1 MTPNPP
7 TPNPPATDPPATAN
21 GRATR
26 ADVVRVS
33 RARGRERTRTLVVS
47 AGLAAAVGVVFLGS
61 LAVGDFQ
68 IGIPDLLARL
78 TGRGIGVHQL
88 RVDYVLFDLRLPRA
102 VTGLLVGL
110 AFGLAGSVFQRLL
123 RNPLASPDVLGISA
137 GAGAAAVLAIVV
149 FGASGF
155 AVSAGAFTGALA
167 AVALI
172 YALAWQQGVS
182 GYRLVLIGIG
192 INAALLSAVS
202 FLMTRADMTDA
213 QQALLWRTGSLYDSS
228 WEEVAALLGCL
239 MVLVPAALL
248 LARALPTLQLG
259 DDSAR
264 GLGLPVER
272 SRLALLLVA
281 TGLIGVGTAAA
292 GPVAFVAFLSGP
304 IASRLLGGARPG
316 IAVAALVGA
325 LVTLCSDVAAQH
337 LFGDRQF
344 PVGVVT
350 GAVGAPYLLWLL
362 AKSNRAGHGE

>member
-1 MTPNPP
+1 MTPS
-7 TPNPPATDPPATAN
+7 TPATAPAPPAN
-21 GRATR
+21 RATSS
-26 ADVVRVS
+26 DVARVS
-33 RARGRERTRTLVVS
+33 RARRRERSRAIVVT
-47 AGLAAAVGVVFLGS
+47 AGLAVAVTAVLLAA
-61 LAVGDFQ
+61 LAVGDFR

-78 TGRGIGVHQL
+78 VGQQVGELQPRI
-88 RVDYVLFDLRLPRA
+88 DYVLFDLRLPRA
-102 VTGLLVGL
+102 VTGLLVGV
-110 AFGLAGSVFQRLL
+110 AFGLAGSLFQRLL

-137 GAGAAAVLAIVV
+137 GASAAAVLAIVA

-155 AVSAGAFTGALA
+155 AVSAGAFTGAVA
-167 AVALI
+167 ASALI
-172 YALAWQQGVS
+172 YALAWQRGIS

-192 INAALLSAVS
+192 VNAALLSAVS

-228 WEEVAALLGCL
+228 WDEVAALLGCL
-239 MVLVPAALL
+239 VVLVPTALL
-248 LARALPTLQLG
+248 LARALPRLQLG

-272 SRLALLLVA
+272 TRLALLLVA

-316 IAVAALVGA
+316 TVPAALVGA
-325 LVTLCSDVAAQH
+325 LVTLSSDFVAQH
-337 LFGDRQF
+337 LFGDQQF

-362 AKSNRAGHGE
+362 AKSNRAGRGE

>member
-1 MTPNPP
+1 MNPTATEP
-7 TPNPPATDPPATAN
+7 TPAPATAPRR
-21 GRATR
+21 GRATSD
-26 ADVVRVS
+26 DVARVS
-33 RARGRERTRTLVVS
+33 RARGRERRRSAAVT
-47 AGLAAAVGVVFLGS
+47 AGLAVAVTVVLLGA
-61 LAVGDFQ
+61 LAVGDFR

-78 TGRGIGVHQL
+78 TGQSVGAQQPRI
-88 RVDYVLFDLRLPRA
+88 DYVLFDLRLPRA
-102 VTGLLVGL
+102 VTGLLVGV

-137 GAGAAAVLAIVV
+137 GASAAAVLAIVA

-155 AVSAGAFTGALA
+155 AVSAGAFTGAVA
-167 AVALI
+167 ASALI
-172 YALAWQQGVS
+172 YALAWQRGIS

-192 INAALLSAVS
+192 VNAALLAAVS

-228 WEEVAALLGCL
+228 WGEVTALSSCL
-239 MVLVPAALL
+239 LVLVPAALL

-304 IASRLLGGARPG
+304 IASRMLGGARPG
-316 IAVAALVGA
+316 VVPAALVGA
-325 LVTLCSDVAAQH
+325 LVTLCSDFAAQH
-337 LFGDRQF
+337 LFGDHQF

-362 AKSNRAGHGE
+362 AKSNRAGHGG

>member
-1 MTPNPP
+1 MTRSN
-7 TPNPPATDPPATAN
+7 TRR
-21 GRATR
+21 GRATSD
-26 ADVVRVS
+26 DVARVS
-33 RARGRERTRTLVVS
+33 RARGRERGRAIAVTV
-47 AGLAAAVGVVFLGS
+47 GLAVSVVVVLLGA
-61 LAVGDFQ
+61 LAVGEFQ

-78 TGRGIGVHQL
+78 TGQPIGSHQS

-102 VTGLLVGL
+102 VTGLLVGV
-110 AFGLAGSVFQRLL
+110 AFGLAGSLFQRLL

-137 GAGAAAVLAIVV
+137 GASAAAVLAIVA

-155 AVSAGAFTGALA
+155 AVSAGAFTGAVA
-167 AVALI
+167 SSALI
-172 YALAWQQGVS
+172 YALAWQRGIS
-182 GYRLVLIGIG
+182 GYRLILIGIG
-192 INAALLSAVS
+192 VNAALLSAVS

-228 WEEVAALLGCL
+228 WEQALPLLGCL
-239 MVLVPAALL
+239 AVLVPAALL

-264 GLGLPVER
+264 GLGLLVER
-272 SRLALLLVA
+272 SRLAVLLVA

-316 IAVAALVGA
+316 VVPAALVGA
-325 LVTLCSDVAAQH
+325 LVTLCSDFAAQN
-337 LFGDRQF
+337 LFGDQQF

-362 AKSNRAGHGE
+362 AKNNRAGHGG